1 MKVENNNM
9 NLWKNILEA
18 KTPEEKKNV
27 LKENIKYTSINYNID
42 VINNFSNYDDE
53 DDEKQLIDDSRISKK
68 ILELKKI
75 IKKLKAKALA
85 ERLARG
91 QQLTKKEIKYLKK
104 NAPELIV
111 KAKIADHQRKIL
123 ESKVKS
129 AQTSKEAENILFL
142 AQGLNAGISRSAG
155 SEDGKDFSDLLNE
168 AYKKAERNT
177 RLEIRKKERKDENK
191 KRHIDKHV

>member
-155 SEDGKDFSDLLNE
+155 SEDGKDFSNLLNE